1 MFNRGMVFVG
11 LFIMAGIGNIFANDA
26 VSFALE
32 ITGVRVS
39 QGQVYVKIYASERDY
54 KGDVPCATYVMD
66 SASESISCLFDIAAG
81 EYVISL
87 FQDTNGNGKS
97 DTNFLGMPREPVA
110 LSNHT
115 RGIPGG
121 FNKLKVPV
129 NSTANRLTMNL
140 RQIKQ

>member
-1 MFNRGMVFVG
+1 MISRAMALGIVG
-11 LFIMAGIGNIFANDA
+11 ALVAVGAAFADDA
-26 VSFALE
+26 VGFTLE
-32 ITGVRVS
+32 ITGVQVNR
-39 QGQVYVKIYASERDY
+39 GQVYVRIYANERDY
-54 KGDVPCATYVMD
+54 KGDVPCASYVLD
-66 SASESISCLFDIAAG
+66 SASESIVHSFDIAAG

-87 FQDTNGNGKS
+87 FQDSNGNGKS

-121 FNKLKVPV
+121 FSKLKIPI
-129 NSTANRLTMNL
+129 TAAANKLTMNL